1 MITVILLMVIY
12 MAFISLG
19 LPDAVFGVAWPL
31 IRTEWVMDLKA
42 GGLIAT
48 VTTIGTVASS
58 LLSGRLI
65 AAFGEGK
72 IAFFSTFLTAA
83 ALLGFGVAPHYGW
96 IVFLAVPL
104 GFGAGSVDTALNH
117 FVATHFKAHHMNWLH
132 ACWGIGATAGPLVMA
147 AVLIQTESWRAG
159 FRTIA
164 YIQFA
169 LAAVLLVSLPLWRK
183 HQKGLAS
190 HEKEPAGVL
199 TAREVFK
206 TKGAP
211 NAMLVFLFYCGGEY
225 AMGLW
230 GASYL
235 FQFHGISLER
245 AAQVVAL
252 YYGGITAGR
261 LLAGAI
267 SFRLNNGQLI
277 IAGFVV
283 SGCGA
288 VLLISGILPMPAF
301 LLIGLGFA
309 PVFPAM
315 VHETLTRFGAQ
326 VSQTLMG
333 YQFAAAYVGV
343 ATIPPLMGIA
353 LSGWGIQL
361 FPFFIF
367 LLILVQWNRVAA
379 IKS

>member
-96 IVFLAVPL
+96 IIFLAVPL

-117 FVATHFKAHHMNWLH
+117 FVATHFRAHHMNWLH
-132 ACWGIGATAGPLVMA
+132 ACWGIGATAGPLVMS
-147 AVLIQTESWRAG
+147 AVLMQTQSWRAG

-169 LAAVLLVSLPLWRK
+169 LAALLLVSLPLWRK
-183 HQKGLAS
+183 HQDRMEFEDKKPARALA
-190 HEKEPAGVL
+190 
-199 TAREVFK
+199 AREVFR

-235 FQFHGISLER
+235 LQFHGISLER

-252 YYGGITAGR
+252 YYGGITFGR
-261 LLAGAI
+261 LLAGGI
-267 SFRLNNGQLI
+267 SFKLNNSQLI
-277 IAGFVV
+277 KWGVCRIRQWRDHADIRNLAHGGIFADRGWIRPCFSCHGPRNPHSFWDTDFPNTHWV
-283 SGCGA
+283 SACRSLCGSGRDSTHDGRCHVSVGASA
-288 VLLISGILPMPAF
+288 VPLSH
-301 LLIGLGFA
+301 IGNDFA
-309 PVFPAM
+309 SMEPGGS
-315 VHETLTRFGAQ
+315 H
-326 VSQTLMG
+326 
-333 YQFAAAYVGV
+333 
-343 ATIPPLMGIA
+343 
-353 LSGWGIQL
+353 
-361 FPFFIF
+361 
-367 LLILVQWNRVAA
+367 
-379 IKS
+379 

>member
-12 MAFISLG
+12 LAFISLG

-31 IRTEWVMDLKA
+31 IRTEWVMDLQA

-117 FVATHFKAHHMNWLH
+117 FVAKNFKAHHMNWLH

-169 LAAVLLVSLPLWRK
+169 LTAVLLVSLPLWRK
-183 HQKGLAS
+183 HQKGKDFQ
-190 HEKEPAGVL
+190 EPEPARAL
-199 TAREVFK
+199 SAREVFK
-206 TKGAP
+206 TKGAL
-211 NAMLVFLFYCGGEY
+211 NAMLVFLFYCGAEY

-261 LLAGAI
+261 ILAGVV
-267 SFRLNNGQLI
+267 SFKLNNRQLI
-277 IAGFVV
+277 KGGFFV
-283 SGCGA
+283 SGCGG

-309 PVFPAM
+309 PIFPAM
-315 VHETLTRFGAQ
+315 VHETPIQFGAE

-333 YQFAAAYVGV
+333 YQFASAYMGV
-343 ATIPPLMGIA
+343 AVIPPLMGIA

-361 FPFFIF
+361 FPFFI
-367 LLILVQWNRVAA
+367 LVLILVQWNRVAA
-379 IKS
+379 IRT